1 MAPWRMFRRI
11 KLSVIRIKG
20 LFSLCSKT
28 LIGTLTQSRYQALR
42 LIKYGR
48 QKRGHHFQIYLVNIK
63 KKSIGF
69 NPTKTNPG
77 PAHRASNG
85 PRVTAVVAR

>member
-11 KLSVIRIKG
+11 KLSVIRIKD

-63 KKSIGF
+63 KTIGF
-69 NPTKTNPG
+69 NPTKTNLG
-77 PAHRASNG
+77 PAHRARTG